1 MSKDSFGG
9 CIVEGFDIFSL
20 LNQLVEVN
28 PDDEEKLK
36 KYREERFFKFFTD
49 NSGNIEV
56 NTQFDVLRI
65 YFPLQPKCQFLTEKS
80 KNYFLSKVER
90 ESTNHKL

>member
-1 MSKDSFGG
+1 M
-9 CIVEGFDIFSL
+9 